1 MRFPLFQRRQYVRV
15 EVAGKVAVHVAVM
28 PDDPLQGF
36 ERRGFAVL
44 IHKGKQGVD
53 KLADAGV
60 RVTDFITKVVQ
71 NGFDRLGVLLR
82 GHEGRQPLT
91 RVGEQNVMD
100 KTDIA
105 GGPFNIRHNR
115 ANHTLSSCRKRIS
128 HSNKN
133 SSPSR

>member
-1 MRFPLFQRRQYVRV
+1 M
-15 EVAGKVAVHVAVM
+15 AGKVAIHVAIV
-28 PDDPLQGF
+28 PDDPLQRF
-36 ERRGFAVL
+36 ERRGFTVF
-44 IHKGKQGVD
+44 IHKGKEGVN

-60 RVTDFITKVVQ
+60 RVTDFNAQIVQ

-82 GHEGRQPLT
+82 GDERRQPLT
-91 RVGEQNVMD
+91 RVGEQNIVD

-105 GGPFNIRHNR
+105 GGPFNIRHNC

-128 HSNKN
+128 HSKRN

>member
-1 MRFPLFQRRQYVRV
+1 MRFPFFQRREHVRV
-15 EVAGKVAVHVAVM
+15 EMAGKVAVNVAVV
-28 PDDPLQGF
+28 PDDPLQRF
-36 ERRGFAVL
+36 KCRGFTVF

-53 KLADAGV
+53 KFADAGV
-60 RVTDFITKVVQ
+60 WVSDFITQVVQ

-82 GHEGRQPLT
+82 GHEGRQSLT
-91 RVGEQNVMD
+91 RVGEQNIMD
-100 KTDIA
+100 KTNIA

-133 SSPSR
+133 SNPSR